1 MIYHYTATFDN
12 DTFKYHGEV
21 DMPYVRKENTEKNK
35 DYIITECKKQF
46 IIDCERW
53 GVDAK
58 AVSSFECYYY
68 DIERLSEYKSVSNE
82 VQLMKWQK

>member
-1 MIYHYTATFDN
+1 MIYHYTATFNN

-21 DMPYVRKENTEKNK
+21 EMPYIRKENIEKNK

-46 IIDCERW
+46 IRDCERW

-58 AVSSFECYYY
+58 NVWSEDRIIATFKP
-68 DIERLSEYKSVSNE
+68 ERLCE
-82 VQLMKWQK
+82 

>member
-1 MIYHYTATFDN
+1 MIYHFSAK
-12 DTFKYHGEV
+12 FKSDPHTYHGEV
-21 DMPYVRKENTEKNK
+21 EMPYIRKENIEKNK

-46 IIDCERW
+46 IRDCERW

-58 AVSSFECYYY
+58 KVSSFECYYY
-68 DIERLSEYKSVSNE
+68 DIEKLSEYKSVSNE

>member
-46 IIDCERW
+46 IRDCERW

-58 AVSSFECYYY
+58 AV
-68 DIERLSEYKSVSNE
+68 
-82 VQLMKWQK
+82 